1 MSYLDIK
8 HTLQGFMDT
17 DYRSF
22 VKALISIEK
31 GIEDE
36 KILDQLYQSYMDN
49 DQVMLINEQIIESF
63 F

>member
-1 MSYLDIK
+1 MNYQTIK
-8 HTLQGFMDT
+8 QTMQTYADT